1 MTNDS
6 LILRLGVA
14 LAIGLLIGLERAWH
28 QRENQDKRAAGIRTF
43 ALAGLTGGL
52 TAVLGQTLGGG
63 FAAAGF
69 VAFTLVFA
77 GFEAR
82 EAILTQSFGATTAI
96 AGLVV
101 FLLGALAVVGDLP
114 AAVAAAIATAAVLA
128 FRNILHEFV
137 AKLSWEEVRDGII
150 LLAMA
155 FLMLPLL
162 PDKALDPWGALNLR
176 AVWLIATTLAA
187 VSFAGWLAVRSFGA
201 RWGILLV
208 AAIGGLA
215 SSTATTASLARLARL
230 PSAQHRLLAAGM
242 CVSGAVS
249 MTRIAVLVA
258 VLRPGLLGLLALPY
272 GAALAVLAGSALWL
286 LRHGGATGPATGF
299 ALKSPLDLGGALQ
312 MAALFAGVS
321 LIAALLQTLWG
332 AAGFL
337 VVAGISGLVDLDA
350 ITVTAARMGG
360 PDLIAAQG
368 ILLATAINLV
378 VKAGI
383 AASLG
388 GAAMAR
394 TFWPATCLTVLALGG
409 AYLLMP

>member
-6 LILRLGVA
+6 LILRLAVS

-28 QRENQDKRAAGIRTF
+28 QREDQDRRAAGIRTF

-69 VAFTLVFA
+69 LGFTAVFA

-82 EAILTQSFGATTAI
+82 EAILTKSFGATTAI

-101 FLLGALAVVGDLP
+101 FLLGALAAVGDMQ

-128 FRNILHEFV
+128 FRELLHNFV
-137 AKLSWEEVRDGII
+137 ARLSWEEVRDGII

-162 PDKALDPWGALNLR
+162 PDKTLDPWGALNLR
-176 AVWLIATTLAA
+176 AVWLIATTIAA
-187 VSFAGWLAVRSFGA
+187 LSFAGWLAMRSFGA
-201 RWGILLV
+201 RWGILLT

-215 SSTATTASLARLARL
+215 SSTAVTVSLARLARL
-230 PSAQHRLLAAGM
+230 PAAQPRLLAAGM
-242 CVSGAVS
+242 CVAGAVS
-249 MTRIAVLVA
+249 LARIAVLVA
-258 VLRPGLLGLLALPY
+258 VLRPSLMPSLALPY
-272 GAALAVLAGSALWL
+272 GAALAALAISALWL
-286 LRHGGATGPATGF
+286 LRDGGASKPATGF
-299 ALKSPLDLGGALQ
+299 QMGSPLDLPGAMQ

-321 LIAALLQTLWG
+321 LIAGLLRAQWG
-332 AAGFL
+332 AAGFY
-337 VVAGISGLVDLDA
+337 VVAVISGLVDLDA
-350 ITVTAARMGG
+350 ITVTATRMGG
-360 PDLIAAQG
+360 PDHEAVLG
-368 ILLATAINLV
+368 ILLATGVNLTA
-378 VKAGI
+378 KAGI
-383 AASLG
+383 AAGLG

-394 TFWPATCLTVLALGG
+394 AFWPATLLALVAGG
-409 AYLLMP
+409 LAFLLVA